1 MSTVTTH
8 PYYNGR
14 VRYGGF
20 TKDTAYGDNVLSFSD
35 ANASPLYDDTN
46 EPIKVIGVKHQEERL

>member
-20 TKDTAYGDNVLSFSD
+20 TKDTVYGDNVMTFQNGS
-35 ANASPLYDDTN
+35 APPLYDDT
-46 EPIKVIGVKHQEERL
+46 EGSIRVISVKHQMDKL